1 MNKKPRY
8 AVMIEKN
15 KTIYHGNSRFVAWM
29 LWLINRHRKAVAYDC
44 GIWVVEPDYWIRVA
58 RTEKSASTPDSIKV

>member
-8 AVMIEKN
+8 AVMIEGN
-15 KTIYHGNSRFVAWM
+15 KTIYRGNSRFVAWT
-29 LWLINRHRKAVAYDC
+29 LWLINRHRKAVTYDC
-44 GIWVVEPDYWIRVA
+44 GIWVVEPGYWIRVA

>member
-8 AVMIEKN
+8 AVMIEKK

-44 GIWVVEPDYWIRVA
+44 GIWVVEPSYWIRVA
-58 RTEKSASTPDSIKV
+58 RTEKSANTQDSIKV

>member
-1 MNKKPRY
+1 MNMKPRY
-8 AVMIEKN
+8 AVMIEKK

-44 GIWVVEPDYWIRVA
+44 GIWVVEPGYWIRVA
-58 RTEKSASTPDSIKV
+58 RTEKSANTLDSIKV